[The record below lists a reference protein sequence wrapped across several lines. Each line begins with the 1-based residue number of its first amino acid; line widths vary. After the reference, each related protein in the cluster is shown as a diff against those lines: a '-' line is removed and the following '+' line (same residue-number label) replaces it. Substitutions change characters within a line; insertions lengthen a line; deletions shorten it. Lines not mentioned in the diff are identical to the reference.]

1 MRLDAGFP
9 ELSGPPAHRAQGSP
23 LCRRPDDTLERQND
37 QSAISGDH
45 RRAPVSPVSAA
56 GAPPTEASSFG
67 ATLPIAE
74 RRTAACC
81 FFAITR
87 SAALQ
92 DDRMSNHSAAVS
104 RRLTDPDFMMKLL
117 RRSFLVH
124 AASAVVIVALVADHI
139 WIAHHPPIERFFYTD
154 GKGTPYEITPLDQPV
169 MSEAELLMW
178 TVKSITASYNVN
190 FSEYRE
196 QLTRAAAH
204 FTVRGWN
211 SFGAEYI
218 HSLNF
223 EKMKE
228 ARLVVT
234 AVPERAPTIRDQA
247 VIDGKKTYKIEAP
260 IVVTYENENG
270 HRDQRL
276 LVTVI
281 VVRMPVADHPDGIAI
296 DQINAPPV

>member
-1 MRLDAGFP
+1 
-9 ELSGPPAHRAQGSP
+9 
-23 LCRRPDDTLERQND
+23 
-37 QSAISGDH
+37 
-45 RRAPVSPVSAA
+45 
-56 GAPPTEASSFG
+56 
-67 ATLPIAE
+67 
-74 RRTAACC
+74 
-81 FFAITR
+81 
-87 SAALQ
+87 
-92 DDRMSNHSAAVS
+92 
-104 RRLTDPDFMMKLL
+104 MMKLL

-178 TVKSITASYNVN
+178 TVKSITAAYNVN

-211 SFGAEYI
+211 AFGAEYI
-218 HSLNF
+218 RSLNF

-234 AVPERAPTIRDQA
+234 AVPDRAPTIRDQA

-281 VVRMPVADHPDGIAI
+281 VVRVPVADHPDGIAI